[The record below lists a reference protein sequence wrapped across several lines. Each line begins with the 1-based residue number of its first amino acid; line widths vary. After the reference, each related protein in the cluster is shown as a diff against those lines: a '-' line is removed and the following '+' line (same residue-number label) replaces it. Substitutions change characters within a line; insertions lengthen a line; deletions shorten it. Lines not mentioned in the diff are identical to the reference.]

1 MNKNNHPVTNIRDN
15 IPVIPY
21 FKSKGLEFPFLTW
34 SYTGELIDYEEPY
47 ETCELCGKHGLR
59 YHFVIHDFEGNKL
72 WVGSECINRFGVPVY
87 DEDNNQFFGK
97 DGKKILNRQINRK
110 QLTKIRNKSLCC
122 LRELYKAVHEK
133 EDKLFIKDIGI
144 CHKGRHIKKHNIVL
158 KPDEMLKMLNLL
170 KIFNIEYTSSWFKVS
185 CNKKE
190 EQIEFSLL
198 KEDDKKKLRQFASKK
213 QVSKFFGSNPKVFKE
228 CEIDAFLLNRRKT
241 SILKCLED
249 LANSCYNKKN
259 KGFVEDIREKYK
271 KKRKD
276 KEVVILTRPQ
286 MRYMVGLLNKFS
298 VCYKD
303 EWFKLRE

>member
-1 MNKNNHPVTNIRDN
+1 MNKNATNIRDN
-15 IPVIPY
+15 IPIIPY
-21 FKSKGLEFPFLTW
+21 FKSKGLRFYFSNW
-34 SYTGELIDYEEPY
+34 SYTDKCEEYEEPDAM
-47 ETCELCGKHGLR
+47 CELCGMQGLR
-59 YHFVIHDFEGNKL
+59 YHFFIYDFEGNEL
-72 WVGSECINRFGVPVY
+72 RVGSECIKRFGVPVC

-97 DGKKILNRQINRK
+97 EAQKILHRQINRK

-144 CHKGRHIKKHNIVL
+144 CHKGRHIEKHNIVL
-158 KPDEMLKMLNLL
+158 KPDEMLKMFNLL
-170 KIFNIEYTSSWFKVS
+170 EIFNIEYTSSWFKVS